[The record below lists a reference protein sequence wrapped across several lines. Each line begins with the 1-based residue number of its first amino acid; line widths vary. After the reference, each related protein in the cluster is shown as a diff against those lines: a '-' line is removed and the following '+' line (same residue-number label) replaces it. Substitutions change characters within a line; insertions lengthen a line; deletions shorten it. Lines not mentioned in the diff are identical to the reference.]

1 MVQQLRVAV
10 PFVFSHLTRFA
21 MPVRRMLSGVV
32 VDGSSQVDAAAAAT
46 GAVARESS
54 AVGDEPGLLSYDKPW
69 YSKGEQWLS
78 QAIALEDIGSRYFD
92 KKEKVPKELLGPVCI
107 AGKWFFEY

>member
-1 MVQQLRVAV
+1 
-10 PFVFSHLTRFA
+10 
-21 MPVRRMLSGVV
+21 MPVRQMLSGVV

-46 GAVARESS
+46 GAVARENS
-54 AVGDEPGLLSYDKPW
+54 AVGDELGLLSYKPW

>member
-10 PFVFSHLTRFA
+10 PFAFSHLTPFA
-21 MPVRRMLSGVV
+21 MSGLPPAVV
-32 VDGSSQVDAAAAAT
+32 ADGTSQVDAAAAAT

-54 AVGDEPGLLSYDKPW
+54 AVGDEPGLLSYYDKPW
-69 YSKGEQWLS
+69 YSKGKQWLS

-92 KKEKVPKELLGPVCI
+92 KEEKVPKELLGPVCI

>member
-1 MVQQLRVAV
+1 
-10 PFVFSHLTRFA
+10 
-21 MPVRRMLSGVV
+21 MLSGVV

-54 AVGDEPGLLSYDKPW
+54 AVGDEPGLLSYYDKPW

-78 QAIALEDIGSRYFD
+78 HAIA
-92 KKEKVPKELLGPVCI
+92 
-107 AGKWFFEY
+107 

>member
-1 MVQQLRVAV
+1 
-10 PFVFSHLTRFA
+10 

-32 VDGSSQVDAAAAAT
+32 VDGSSQVDAATAAT

-54 AVGDEPGLLSYDKPW
+54 AVGDEPGLLSYYDKPW
-69 YSKGEQWLS
+69 YSKGKQWLS

-92 KKEKVPKELLGPVCI
+92 KEEKVPKELLGPVCI

>member
-1 MVQQLRVAV
+1 MVAV
-10 PFVFSHLTRFA
+10 HFAFCYLTRFA
-21 MPVRRMLSGVV
+21 MPVSEVLPAVV
-32 VDGSSQVDAAAAAT
+32 ADGTSQVDAAAAAT